1 MRGIVRLLGR
11 LGASLALLTGAAGTA
26 AAQVSCSVNWAAN
39 CVIGNSATIALN
51 VTVTRAIRLSLGS
64 STLALD
70 VPSAMDFDA
79 GFGQT
84 AAPTFEVKSNSAYSI
99 SLRTTQATWTAS
111 PAPARA
117 NKPSSELQWA
127 VAVGGP
133 FTNVSTTATTIA
145 TGAATASQVIPLQ
158 FRVRYNWLLDTP
170 GTYSLPLQLTI
181 TSP

>member
-1 MRGIVRLLGR
+1 MTRLKRALGGFSAAFV
-11 LGASLALLTGAAGTA
+11 LLAGGAARLES
-26 AAQVSCSVNWAAN
+26 QVSCAVNWAAN
-39 CVIGNSATIALN
+39 CVVGNSATIALN

-64 STLALD
+64 SSVALN
-70 VPSAMDFDA
+70 VPSATDYDA

-84 AAPTFEVKSNSAYSI
+84 AASTFEVKSNSAYSI
-99 SLRTTQATWTAS
+99 SIRTTQANWTAS

-127 VAVGGP
+127 VAVAGP
-133 FTNVSTTATTIA
+133 FTNMTTTATTIA
-145 TGAATASQVIPLQ
+145 TGAATASRVIPLQ